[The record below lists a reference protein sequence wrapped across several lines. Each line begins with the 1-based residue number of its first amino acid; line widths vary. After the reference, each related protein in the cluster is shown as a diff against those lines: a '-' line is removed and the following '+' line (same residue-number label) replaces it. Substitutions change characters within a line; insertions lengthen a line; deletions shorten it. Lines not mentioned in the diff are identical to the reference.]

1 MNWRNC
7 TDAKE
12 YVCYECDNTR
22 LPQNHL
28 FTTTFVILD
37 PMLSCDFQ
45 NNSVEHGM
53 WMFSHLLSIYADHNF
68 AFDIIILVVAV
79 LIAAN

>member
-1 MNWRNC
+1 
-7 TDAKE
+7 
-12 YVCYECDNTR
+12 
-22 LPQNHL
+22 
-28 FTTTFVILD
+28 
-37 PMLSCDFQ
+37 
-45 NNSVEHGM
+45 M